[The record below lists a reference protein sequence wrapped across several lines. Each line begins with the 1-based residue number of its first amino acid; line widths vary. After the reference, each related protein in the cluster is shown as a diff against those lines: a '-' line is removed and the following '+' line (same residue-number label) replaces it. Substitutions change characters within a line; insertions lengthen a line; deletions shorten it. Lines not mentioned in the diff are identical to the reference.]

1 MPNLARSASPRSVPA
16 VGRPTPRPAPADLL
30 AALAA
35 ARADQVLPGLD
46 PATYARDHAAF
57 EARSDQRALISAH
70 LHDRLARRAA
80 GPVAVLSVG
89 CGDGALDAP
98 LAAALADARPPRPVR
113 YVGVEP
119 YAGSAGAF
127 EAALSGLHRPA
138 LEVEVHATTF
148 EAFTTRPRDAF
159 DVVTFVHSL
168 YYVPDVAATLRAAY
182 DLLRPG
188 GELVVLNAP
197 RGELNALVDV
207 LAPPLAGHRQW
218 FSDDVAAGLGQAG
231 LVAEDVI
238 CLQAGVELATAPDP
252 VLDFAVQARLT
263 VPLRALVRDYL
274 RAVARPGPDAAPLVT
289 PPVPPLV
296 PHPVDAFRV
305 IRPVRTG

>member
-1 MPNLARSASPRSVPA
+1 MPSP
-16 VGRPTPRPAPADLL
+16 GRPAHRPSPEDLL
-30 AALAA
+30 DALAA
-35 ARADQVLPGLD
+35 ARAGEVLPGLD

-57 EARSDQRALISAH
+57 EARSDQRALIAAL
-70 LHDRLARRAA
+70 LHDRLARRAT
-80 GPVAVLSVG
+80 GLVAVLSVG

-98 LAAALADARPPRPVR
+98 LAAALADVRPQRPVR

-119 YAGSAGAF
+119 YAGSARAF
-127 EAALSGLHRPA
+127 EAALGRLGRPGRPA
-138 LEVEVHATTF
+138 LDVEVHHTTF
-148 EAFTTRPRDAF
+148 EAFTAQPRGPF

-168 YYVPDVAATLRAAY
+168 YYVPDVAATLRTAY

-207 LAPPLAGHRQW
+207 LAPPLGGHRQW
-218 FSDDVAAGLGQAG
+218 FSDDVATGLEQAG
-231 LVAEDVI
+231 LVAEEVVG
-238 CLQAGVELATAPDP
+238 LEAGVELATAPDP

-274 RAVARPGPDAAPLVT
+274 AAVARPGPDAT
-289 PPVPPLV
+289 PLV
-296 PHPVDAFRV
+296 PHPVDAFLLTRGA
-305 IRPVRTG
+305 RRTPTG